1 MSRLPRSKQDLFNQE
16 PPLPGLTA
24 RSAPAAVNPPYL
36 TLFLGGNVMSGRG
49 IDQILP
55 YPGDPRVH
63 EL

>member
-1 MSRLPRSKQDLFNQE
+1 
-16 PPLPGLTA
+16 LPGLTA

-55 YPGDPRVH
+55 YPGDPRLH